1 MAHDAGHGQCET
13 VINWGEGFVLFTGI
27 LFESCKSD
35 DWMGEVGTVVDNAC
49 VESENHGARTPRNGR
64 HDTLYKC
71 DVHLSSCINSSPPT
85 PPAARLDIS
94 TFPAR
99 RNTARL
105 LPLLFL
111 CSPDATAIL
120 HASRGLPLRALEAY
134 GQEAACPG
142 DVFRCP
148 APDTRYVVVRQ
159 ADQREHCALAND
171 SGEVGG
177 VR

>member
-49 VESENHGARTPRNGR
+49 VESGNHGARTPRNGR

-85 PPAARLDIS
+85 PAGDL
-94 TFPAR
+94 T
-99 RNTARL
+99 
-105 LPLLFL
+105 
-111 CSPDATAIL
+111 SPPSL
-120 HASRGLPLRALEAY
+120 HAGIQHGSFLFCSHVRPTRRRFYMHHAD
-134 GQEAACPG
+134 CP
-142 DVFRCP
+142 FEP
-148 APDTRYVVVRQ
+148 
-159 ADQREHCALAND
+159 
-171 SGEVGG
+171 
-177 VR
+177 